1 MEEIKREPIIGLR
14 KPITGLRKPI
24 TGLRVPIKLEDIAD
38 PNMTWDIQY
47 TKLDNYVKYVA
58 GQVVSGLP
66 SAMMSAEDLY
76 QEGLIL
82 LYNCFEKYRLKPE
95 KDFQSLFK
103 TSCWRLLRG
112 YCYKKKEFQ
121 TVDLE
126 EVYDVG
132 FKDTSFNEMYDGIK
146 LQQVKDALAGN
157 ELALKILEE
166 AVSPSKE
173 SLWQAQMDFYR
184 KETMKLQGKRS
195 FSVTT
200 IEMKPEFIRRAL
212 KVSKEEFNEAFRLLQ
227 SEVYAVYSL
236 DTDIKS
242 YQETDT
248 LSDEEFNTYYKE
260 LSDVISKLN
269 IA

>member
-1 MEEIKREPIIGLR
+1 MEEIKREPITGLR
-14 KPITGLRKPI
+14 KPITGLRQPI
-24 TGLRVPIKLEDIAD
+24 TGLRVPIKLEDITD

-47 TKLDNYVKYVA
+47 TKLDNYIKHVA
-58 GQVVSGLP
+58 KQVVSGLP

-82 LYNCFEKYRLKPE
+82 LYRCFEKYKLKPE
-95 KDFQSLFK
+95 NEFQALFK

-112 YCYKKKEFQ
+112 KCYKKKEFK
-121 TVDLE
+121 TVDLD

-132 FKDTSFNEMYDGIK
+132 LKDTSFNEMYDGIK

-166 AVSPSKE
+166 SVSPSKE

-195 FSVTT
+195 FSVST

-212 KVSKEEFNEAFRLLQ
+212 KVSKKEFNEAFRLLQ

-260 LSDVISKLN
+260 LSEVINKLN
-269 IA
+269 VA